1 MTLGGR
7 RFLLTLAIVA
17 ASVSLA
23 LGVSLPIIK
32 LTKFVFFTYE
42 HSLIST
48 VNALIRSGQI
58 FLGIT
63 VLVFSIILPV
73 TKLLYLLLLSTLPQ
87 RELRRLARQLRGLGG
102 LATRSVAE

>member
-32 LTKFVFFTYE
+32 LTKFVFFTYD
-42 HSLIST
+42 HSLISA
-48 VNALIRSGQI
+48 VNALIRSGQVFVGLIMLVFGI
-58 FLGIT
+58 FLPIM
-63 VLVFSIILPV
+63 
-73 TKLLYLLLLSTLPQ
+73 KLLYLFLLAAVP
-87 RELRRLARQLRGLGG
+87 RAELGRLARQLRALEWLGQ
-102 LATRSVAE
+102 